1 MVAEQV
7 SRCAACAELR
17 RKKVSELEADI
28 READNVVSI
37 SWVQYS
43 TVFAQGLL
51 SWLLWVEC
59 DAHCKQ
65 CA

>member
-37 SWVQYS
+37 
-43 TVFAQGLL
+43 G
-51 SWLLWVEC
+51 
-59 DAHCKQ
+59 
-65 CA
+65 